1 LEHFLSSGPLADDL
15 QVRRLLFTYHYDIM
29 TDLQTTDVLRRNNV
43 QVKGKGRQV
52 MIFAHGFGCDHNMWG
67 HVAPAF
73 EDDYKI
79 VLFDNVGAGGSDLAA
94 FNATKYST
102 LHGYAND
109 VNEILH
115 AVGAEGAI
123 FVGHSVSA
131 MVGILAAIEE
141 PSLFDKLVLV
151 GPSPSYIND
160 GDYVGGFNQEDIE
173 QMLDFLDTNYLGW
186 SSTMAPAMM
195 GNPDSPEL
203 AGELE
208 NSFCRT
214 DPVIAGHFARTTFL
228 SDHRADLSKLR
239 TPSLILQCS
248 DDVIAPDA
256 VGRYMHAKMP
266 ESTFVQMKATGH
278 CPNLSAPEETIRE
291 IRKYLQA

>member
-1 LEHFLSSGPLADDL
+1 VSLPRIYELWSSTIKLN
-15 QVRRLLFTYHYDIM
+15 HYIM
-29 TDLQTTDVLRRNNV
+29 TDFHATGVLRRNNV
-43 QVKGKGRQV
+43 QVGGKGQQT
-52 MIFAHGFGCDHNMWG
+52 MIFAHGFGCDHNMWR

-73 EDDYKI
+73 ESEYRI
-79 VLFDNVGAGGSDLAA
+79 VLFDNVGAGGSDLTA
-94 FNATKYST
+94 FDPIKYST
-102 LHGYAND
+102 LHGYARD
-109 VNEILH
+109 INEILH
-115 AVGAEGAI
+115 AVGADNAI

-141 PSLFDKLVLV
+141 PSLYDKLILV
-151 GPSPSYIND
+151 GPSPSYINE
-160 GDYVGGFNQEDIE
+160 GEYVGGFNREDIE

-186 SSTMAPAMM
+186 SSTMAPAIM
-195 GNPDSPEL
+195 GNPGTPEL

-228 SDHRADLSKLR
+228 SDHRAELSKLR

-256 VGRYMHAKMP
+256 VGLYMHAQMP
-266 ESTFVQMKATGH
+266 GSKFVQMKATGH
-278 CPNLSAPEETIRE
+278 CPNLSAPEETIQE
-291 IRKYLQA
+291 IRKYLQT